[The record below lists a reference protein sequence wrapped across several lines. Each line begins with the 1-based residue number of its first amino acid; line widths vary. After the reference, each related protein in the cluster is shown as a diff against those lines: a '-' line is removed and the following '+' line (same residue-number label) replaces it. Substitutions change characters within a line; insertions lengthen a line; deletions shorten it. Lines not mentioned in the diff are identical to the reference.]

1 MSAAPNLAGLRP
13 GLADA
18 SLDSQRIFRRIMEA
32 TARPGLSQIIMSAPQ
47 PPQGL
52 SPAAGA
58 VLLTLADVDTPLWL
72 DPGLVA
78 TEAEAWL
85 RFHCGCQITSDPAA
99 AAFAL
104 VSDPGSMPQLS
115 AFNQGEAKYPD
126 RATTLIIDV
135 VGLRG
140 GPAVVLRGPGIET
153 EAVISP
159 HGLPATFWSQRADV
173 VSRFQFGVDLVLCA
187 GSEILAIPRTTRT
200 AGGES

>member
-1 MSAAPNLAGLRP
+1 MSAAPNLASLRP

-32 TARPGLSQIIMSAPQ
+32 TARPGLSQIILSAPQ
-47 PPQGL
+47 PPHGL

-58 VLLTLADVDTPLWL
+58 ALLTLADADTPLWL

-85 RFHCGCQITSDPAA
+85 RFHCGCQITADPSS

-104 VSDPGSMPQLS
+104 VTDTGSMPQLS

-126 RATTLIIDV
+126 RATTLIVDII
-135 VGLRG
+135 GLRG
-140 GPAVVLRGPGIET
+140 GPEVVLRGPGIEKET
-153 EAVISP
+153 VISP
-159 HGLPATFWSQRADV
+159 RGLPATFWSQRVDV

>member
-1 MSAAPNLAGLRP
+1 MSAAPSLASLRP

-32 TARPGLSQIIMSAPQ
+32 TARPGLSQIILSAPQ
-47 PPQGL
+47 PPHGL

-85 RFHCGCQITSDPAA
+85 RFHCGCQITSDPSA

-104 VSDPGSMPQLS
+104 VSDPASMPQLS
-115 AFNQGEAKYPD
+115 DFNQGEAKYPD
-126 RATTLIIDV
+126 RATTLIDRKSV
-135 VGLRG
+135 V
-140 GPAVVLRGPGIET
+140 
-153 EAVISP
+153 
-159 HGLPATFWSQRADV
+159 
-173 VSRFQFGVDLVLCA
+173 
-187 GSEILAIPRTTRT
+187 
-200 AGGES
+200 

>member
-1 MSAAPNLAGLRP
+1 MRTAPDLASLRP
-13 GLADA
+13 GLADV
-18 SLDSQRIFRRIMEA
+18 SLDSQRIFRCVMQA
-32 TARPGLSQIIMSAPQ
+32 TARPGLSQILLSAPQ

-58 VLLTLADVDTPLWL
+58 LLLTLVDADTPLWL
-72 DPGLVA
+72 DPALVA
-78 TEAEAWL
+78 TEAETWL
-85 RFHCGCQITSDPAA
+85 RFHCGCQIASDPSA

-104 VSDPGSMPQLS
+104 VTDPESMPLLS

-126 RATTLIIDV
+126 LATTLVIDV

-140 GPAVVLRGPGIET
+140 GPAVVLRGPGIDKEVT
-153 EAVISP
+153 ISP
-159 HGLPATFWSQRADV
+159 RVLPADFWSQRSDV

-200 AGGES
+200 ASGES

>member
-1 MSAAPNLAGLRP
+1 MSAAPNLASLRP

-32 TARPGLSQIIMSAPQ
+32 TARPGLSQIILSAPQ

-85 RFHCGCQITSDPAA
+85 RFHCGCQITSDPSA

-126 RATTLIIDV
+126 RATTLIIDI

-140 GPAVVLRGPGIET
+140 GPAVMLRGPGIENK
-153 EAVISP
+153 AVISP
-159 HGLPATFWSQRADV
+159 HGLPAAFWSQRADV
-173 VSRFQFGVDLVLCA
+173 VSRFQFGIDLVLCA

-200 AGGES
+200 ASGES

>member
-85 RFHCGCQITSDPAA
+85 RFHCGCQITSDPSA

-126 RATTLIIDV
+126 RATTLIIDL

-140 GPAVVLRGPGIET
+140 GPAVVLRGPGIEN

-159 HGLPATFWSQRADV
+159 RGLPATFWSQRADV
-173 VSRFQFGVDLVLCA
+173 VARFQFGVDLVLCA

>member
-1 MSAAPNLAGLRP
+1 MSAAPNLASLRP

-32 TARPGLSQIIMSAPQ
+32 TARPGLSQIILSAPQ
-47 PPQGL
+47 PPLGL

-72 DPGLVA
+72 DPSLVA

-85 RFHCGCQITSDPAA
+85 RFHCGCQITSDPSA

-104 VSDPGSMPQLS
+104 VSDPRSMPQLS

-126 RATTLIIDV
+126 RATTLIVDII
-135 VGLRG
+135 GLRG
-140 GPAVVLRGPGIET
+140 GPAVVLRGPGIEN

-159 HGLPATFWSQRADV
+159 CGLPAAFWSQRADV

>member
-1 MSAAPNLAGLRP
+1 MSAAPNLASLRP

-32 TARPGLSQIIMSAPQ
+32 TARPGLSQIILSAPQ

-85 RFHCGCQITSDPAA
+85 RFHCGCQITSDPSAA
-99 AAFAL
+99 VFAL

-126 RATTLIIDV
+126 RATTLVIDV

-140 GPAVVLRGPGIET
+140 GPAVLLRGPGIEN

-159 HGLPATFWSQRADV
+159 RGLPAAFWSQRADV
-173 VSRFQFGVDLVLCA
+173 VSRFQFGIDLVLCV
-187 GSEILAIPRTTRT
+187 GSDILAIPRTTRT
-200 AGGES
+200 ASGES

>member
-1 MSAAPNLAGLRP
+1 MSAAPNLASLRP

-32 TARPGLSQIIMSAPQ
+32 TARPGLSQIILSAPQ
-47 PPQGL
+47 PPLGL

-78 TEAEAWL
+78 TEAEVWL
-85 RFHCGCQITSDPAA
+85 RFHCGCQITSDPSA

-126 RATTLIIDV
+126 RATTLIVDII
-135 VGLRG
+135 GLRG
-140 GPAVVLRGPGIET
+140 GPAVVLRGPGIEN

-159 HGLPATFWSQRADV
+159 RGLPAAFWSQRADV

>member
-32 TARPGLSQIIMSAPQ
+32 TARPGLSQIILSAPQ

-85 RFHCGCQITSDPAA
+85 RFYCGCQITSDPSS

-104 VSDPGSMPQLS
+104 VADPGSMPQLS

-126 RATTLIIDV
+126 RATTLIIDI

-140 GPAVVLRGPGIET
+140 GPAVVLRGPGIEN

-159 HGLPATFWSQRADV
+159 HGLPPAFWSQRADV
-173 VSRFQFGVDLVLCA
+173 VSRFQFGIDLVLCA

>member
-1 MSAAPNLAGLRP
+1 MSAAPNLASLRP

-18 SLDSQRIFRRIMEA
+18 SLDSQRIFRQIMEA
-32 TARPGLSQIIMSAPQ
+32 TARPGLSPIILSAPQ

-58 VLLTLADVDTPLWL
+58 VLLTLADADTPVWL
-72 DPGLVA
+72 DPSLVE

-85 RFHCGCQITSDPAA
+85 RFHCGCQITPDPSAA
-99 AAFAL
+99 GFAL

-126 RATTLIIDV
+126 RATTLIIDI

-140 GPAVVLRGPGIET
+140 GPAVVLRGPGIEN

-159 HGLPATFWSQRADV
+159 RGLPAAFWSQRADV
-173 VSRFQFGVDLVLCA
+173 VSRFQFGIDLLLCA

-200 AGGES
+200 ASGES